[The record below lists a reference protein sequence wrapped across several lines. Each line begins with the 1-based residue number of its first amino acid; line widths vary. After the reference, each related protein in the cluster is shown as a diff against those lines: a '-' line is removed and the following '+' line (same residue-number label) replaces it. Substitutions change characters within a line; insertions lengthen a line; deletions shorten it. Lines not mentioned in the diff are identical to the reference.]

1 MNSVKRIFAL
11 IVVGA
16 GVSSASVAEAGSVY
30 QFAFDQLTYEVD
42 PGTQVLVNVFLQ
54 EQVSAGTS
62 SVLATDGLIGAGV
75 RVSFDLSPLP
85 SDPAKV
91 LGVSGVLP
99 NDGSGGFTGG
109 LYHLGVASGSYAEL
123 SETVGLSSPPI
134 MGTDLGGGLFEILIG
149 TFRFTAGSIAGQ
161 TTLIQAGDI
170 PGFSEIVT
178 NTGEVLDA
186 LIAPGT
192 ASIHVRGEAVPE
204 PSSWIVLAL
213 GLIGVGG
220 YGLTQYPLRTS
231 SGRPML

>member
-1 MNSVKRIFAL
+1 
-11 IVVGA
+11 
-16 GVSSASVAEAGSVY
+16 
-30 QFAFDQLTYEVD
+30 
-42 PGTQVLVNVFLQ
+42 
-54 EQVSAGTS
+54 
-62 SVLATDGLIGAGV
+62 
-75 RVSFDLSPLP
+75 
-85 SDPAKV
+85 
-91 LGVSGVLP
+91 
-99 NDGSGGFTGG
+99 
-109 LYHLGVASGSYAEL
+109 
-123 SETVGLSSPPI
+123 

-192 ASIHVRGEAVPE
+192 ASIHVHGEAVPE

-220 YGLTQYPLRTS
+220 YGLTSIACGLHRAAPRCNAATPAYGSAPWVEPDDHRKAA
-231 SGRPML
+231 SG